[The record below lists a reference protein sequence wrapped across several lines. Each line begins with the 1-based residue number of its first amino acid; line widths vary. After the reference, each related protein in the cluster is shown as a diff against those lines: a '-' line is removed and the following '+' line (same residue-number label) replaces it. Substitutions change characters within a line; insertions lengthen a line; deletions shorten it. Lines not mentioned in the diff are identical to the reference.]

1 MEASEAIFDER
12 TLGGIKWRR
21 CFVGR
26 FSTLCLRVSAATFLM
41 VLNVSPPYLIEL
53 LEKGEI
59 PFRNVGTHRRI
70 HMDNVMA
77 YKEDIDR
84 EA

>member
-1 MEASEAIFDER
+1 MNARPAESNGGGALWVGFRPSSCASI
-12 TLGGIKWRR
+12 
-21 CFVGR
+21 
-26 FSTLCLRVSAATFLM
+26 AATFLM

>member
-1 MEASEAIFDER
+1 MNARLAESN
-12 TLGGIKWRR
+12 GGGALW
-21 CFVGR
+21 VGFR
-26 FSTLCLRVSAATFLM
+26 PSAWRVSAATFLI